1 MDASMTSTLGVVV
14 VIVLLSLAITAGFY
28 VWYGITLSRLFPKL
42 GEKGWKGWVPILNEM
57 VILDR
62 GGVPGW
68 SVILYFLPIV
78 SLYGLYL
85 KAVAMYRIG
94 QAFQQGAGMVVLGF
108 FLPPLW
114 ATLVARQQQP
124 ASDHYGERIQ
134 GLMTATNQ
142 AAAPEPTI
150 PSPPLPSPVAP
161 LLVSP
166 APVAPAPVAP
176 EPANV
181 EPVVVAPAPVAAQ
194 APVPAPMFIAPPP
207 EPLATEPIVTGPRD
221 DFSRWAPK
229 PQASEAPLRA
239 ESPVVEPLL
248 GHDARVNVAELP
260 TIIPSQHLGVLD
272 AEDDEFDRTVVVD
285 RRPVVQWR
293 LTTDTGVTLPLKSN
307 SVVLG
312 RKPSSNDVAVD
323 AVVVPDETRTLSKY
337 HARLDLRDGVWTVTD
352 LHSTNGVILVTADGS
367 EIELPAGGSAVLEE
381 QFILGNVSLKL
392 DFENGLS

>member
-1 MDASMTSTLGVVV
+1 MATANATGLGA
-14 VIVLLSLAITAGFY
+14 IIFLLLVSLALSAAFY

-68 SVILYFLPIV
+68 SVILYFLPV
-78 SLYGLYL
+78 VNLYGLYL

-94 QAFQQGAGMVVLGF
+94 QTFQQGAGMVVLGF

-142 AAAPEPTI
+142 ATPPEPTV
-150 PSPPLPSPVAP
+150 PSPTMPVLEPEPVLIAPS
-161 LLVSP
+161 L
-166 APVAPAPVAP
+166 VAPAPFVPAS
-176 EPANV
+176 EPVNV
-181 EPVVVAPAPVAAQ
+181 EPIGV
-194 APVPAPMFIAPPP
+194 APVPG
-207 EPLATEPIVTGPRD
+207 PLATEPRD
-221 DFSRWAPK
+221 DVSRWAPK
-229 PQASEAPLRA
+229 PQASEAPLPA
-239 ESPVVEPLL
+239 ESPAVEPILE
-248 GHDARVNVAELP
+248 HDAQANVAELP
-260 TIIPSQHLGVLD
+260 TIIPSQHPGVLD
-272 AEDDEFDRTVVVD
+272 AADDELERTVVVD
-285 RRPVVQWR
+285 RRPVVRWR
-293 LTTDTGVTLPLKSN
+293 LMTDTGATLPLKSN

-323 AVVVPDETRTLSKY
+323 VLVVPDETRTLSKN

-352 LHSTNGVILVTADGS
+352 LNSTNGVILVAADGN
-367 EIELPAGGSAVLEE
+367 EIELPAGGSAVLEG